1 MNRKTD
7 ISSLDTEF
15 QNEESEVPGQQV
27 ATRQLIPVSE
37 VKHPIIPTEKLLVHH
52 RLQPNVT
59 KCS

>member
-15 QNEESEVPGQQV
+15 QHEESEVPGQQV
-27 ATRQLIPVSE
+27 GIRQLIPVSD
-37 VKHPIIPTEKLLVHH
+37 VKHPTVPTEKLLVHG
-52 RLQPNVT
+52 RQPPNVT